1 MGLPP
6 RFLERFHAH
15 RGRIARLVAVV
26 GVLVVLAQFLPAIP
40 REVQLRYDLGPAHA
54 TVQGLELVYQAG
66 DEDLASARFGFGEE
80 GPRLVEHSVRLTPG
94 SYDVR
99 ATLHTP
105 AGPLRFIRHF
115 EAPADGLVRL
125 ELFDV
130 ALAQGPAPVPVSSRQ
145 RAESDSFSNVPS
157 LAPPHGGV
165 SLALRSVFFGRTRV
179 SLPPQHRATQR
190 HRTEGQGIPARCR
203 HRAD

>member
-1 MGLPP
+1 MGFSA

-15 RGRIARLVAVV
+15 RGRIARLVAVA
-26 GVLVVLAQFLPAIP
+26 GVLVVLAQFVPAIP

-54 TVQGLELVYQAG
+54 SVQGLELVYQAG

-94 SYDVR
+94 AYDVR
-99 ATLHTP
+99 ATLDT
-105 AGPLRFIRHF
+105 AMGPLRFIRHF

-125 ELFDV
+125 ELFDL
-130 ALAQGPAPVPVSSRQ
+130 ALAQRPELAPATSRWG
-145 RAESDSFSNVPS
+145 AECDSLSNVPS

-165 SLALRSVFFGRTRV
+165 SLALRSAFCGRARV
-179 SLPPQHRATQR
+179 SLPPNHRATQR
-190 HRTEGQGIPARCR
+190 HRSEGQGVPARCR